1 MSTPDLQSILIAAER
16 LANGELAA
24 RTGATYDESDIG
36 RLAAAI
42 DALADNI
49 QAHRRHIEQL
59 TRQHRRSL
67 RAHHVLSASNRAL
80 LRAEEELAELQE
92 VCRLIVEVGNYP
104 FAWIGYAEQDE
115 RKTLRPM
122 AHHGLTGEH
131 LYESG
136 LTWDDRGS
144 GMGAA
149 GIAIRTGQPTLI
161 RNAQQDTRMEP
172 WWDSI
177 RHSNLNTVL
186 ALPLQLDESERGVLV
201 IWSSEADAFDQEE
214 IKLLMETGDDL
225 TFAVKVVRARH
236 RQQQVEAAFR
246 RVSHQNALILQAA
259 AEGIYVVDTTGTIQ
273 FVNPAATIMLGYSE
287 AELLGR
293 NSHGTIHHTRANGQ
307 PYPSRDCPISAAINM
322 GSTIRRVQET
332 FWRKD
337 GTPIQVEVSST
348 PILDQGE
355 LQGAVVMVT
364 DISERARYMAQIERK
379 SNFDDLTGLPNRNLL
394 TDRLRQAIERTRQ
407 GKHLLAIL
415 VINLNHFRNIIDSL
429 GHSIGDQVLQA
440 VARRLAE
447 LEGETD
453 TLARA
458 GGDEFVWAIEIRNED
473 QAAMAARN
481 ALEVLGEPMDIA
493 GREVFISASIGISIY
508 PRDGEDDDTLL
519 KNATTAMHRA
529 KVMVDQRYNFYTTE
543 MNARSLERL
552 DMENAL
558 RRALDNGELVLHYQ
572 PQVDLATGEIIGAE
586 TLLRWRHPQRGMV
599 SPAEFVPLAEV
610 TGMIVPIGEWVLRT
624 ACSQNRKWQ
633 KAGLPPITVAVNI
646 SARQLDAYDIAWL
659 ADEVLTETGLDPRFL
674 ELELTESMIMSDP
687 DAFIKSTRR
696 LKEMGASLSV
706 DDFGTGYSSLNHL
719 KRFAI
724 NRLKIDQSFV
734 RDITHDPNA
743 AAITLAIMALARS
756 MKMYTIAEGVENAAQ
771 VAFLRRHGCNE
782 IQGYYFSRPVP
793 AEDFEVLLREQRRLD
808 LPAIQH
814 TPDSLLVVVGGAP
827 DLLKG
832 LHRVHGS
839 ADHAL
844 LMAENCIDGM
854 NLLAH
859 HEAGVVVA
867 DARQS
872 QPDAMDFLSR
882 VKEMYPETVRIAI
895 VHDTMLPAVS
905 GTLQAEEAHIFISH
919 PWEVDTLRETIET
932 AFRHFSSQ
940 HYRIEP

>member
-1 MSTPDLQSILIAAER
+1 MTRPDMQDILIAAER

-24 RTGATYDESDIG
+24 RTGVPHDESDAG
-36 RLAAAI
+36 RLAL
-42 DALADNI
+42 ALDSVADNI

-80 LRAEEELAELQE
+80 LRAEEEQDELQE

-115 RKTLRPM
+115 QKTLRPM
-122 AHHGLTGEH
+122 AHYGLPGTH
-131 LYESG
+131 LYEDG
-136 LTWDDRGS
+136 MTWDDRGT

-149 GIAIRTGQPTLI
+149 GMTIRSGEAILI
-161 RNAQQDTRMEP
+161 RDAQHDTRMEP
-172 WWDSI
+172 WWETI
-177 RHSNLNTVL
+177 RQHNLTTVL
-186 ALPLQLDESERGVLV
+186 ALPLQLDDDVRGVLV
-201 IWSSEADAFDQEE
+201 IWSAEADAFDQEE
-214 IKLLMETGDDL
+214 IKLLTETGDDL
-225 TFAVKVVRARH
+225 TFAVRIVRARQ
-236 RQQQVEAAFR
+236 RQQQMEAAFR

-259 AEGIYVVDTTGTIQ
+259 AEGIYVVDNTGTIQ
-273 FVNPAATIMLGYSE
+273 FVNPAATVMLGYTES
-287 AELLGR
+287 ELLGQ
-293 NSHGTIHHTRANGQ
+293 NSHHTIHHTRANGQ
-307 PYPSRDCPISAAINM
+307 PYPIEDCPVSAAITM
-322 GSTIRRVQET
+322 GSTIRRVQEV

-348 PILDQGE
+348 PIMDQGE
-355 LQGAVVMVT
+355 LLGAVVMVT

-394 TDRLRQAIERTRQ
+394 NDRLRQAIDRSRQ
-407 GKHLLAIL
+407 DKSLLAIL

-429 GHSIGDQVLQA
+429 GHASGDEVLHA
-440 VARRLAE
+440 VAQRLTA

-458 GGDEFVWAIEIRNED
+458 GGDEFVWSIEIRNED

-481 ALEVLGEPMDIA
+481 ALDALTEPLQIA
-493 GREVFISASIGISIY
+493 GREVFISASIGIGIY
-508 PRDGEDDDTLL
+508 PRDGEDGDTLL

-529 KVMVDQRYNFYTTE
+529 KKMVDQRYNFYATE

-558 RRALDNGELVLHYQ
+558 RRALDNEELILYYQ
-572 PQVDLATGEIIGAE
+572 PQVDLTTGEVIGAE
-586 TLLRWRHPQRGMV
+586 TLVRWRHPQRGMV
-599 SPAEFVPLAEV
+599 PPNEFVPLAEV

-624 ACSQNRKWQ
+624 ACTQNRKWQ
-633 KAGLPPITVAVNI
+633 EAGLPPITVAVNI

-659 ADEVLTETGLDPRFL
+659 ADQVLSETGLDPRYL

-734 RDITHDPNA
+734 RDITYDPNA

-756 MKMYTIAEGVENAAQ
+756 LKMYTIAEGVETAAQ
-771 VAFLRRHGCNE
+771 LAFLRRQGCNE
-782 IQGYYFSRPVP
+782 IQGYYFSRPLPP
-793 AEDFEVLLREQRRLD
+793 AEFEALLREGRRLEFP
-808 LPAIQH
+808 LTQH
-814 TPDSLLVVVGGAP
+814 NPDNLLVVVSGGP
-827 DLLKG
+827 DLLKS
-832 LHRVHGS
+832 LHQIHCN
-839 ADHAL
+839 ADNAL
-844 LMAENCIDGM
+844 LSAENCIDGM
-854 NLLAH
+854 NMLASN
-859 HEAGVVVA
+859 EAGVVVA
-867 DARQS
+867 DARGS
-872 QPDAMDFLSR
+872 QTNAIEFLSK
-882 VKEMYPETVRIAI
+882 VKEMYPEAVRIAV
-895 VHDTMLPAVS
+895 VHEGDLPAVS
-905 GTLQAEEAHIFISH
+905 ETLKAGEAHIFVTH
-919 PWEVDTLRETIET
+919 PWEMDALRDTIDM

-940 HYRIEP
+940 HYRSGQ

>member
-1 MSTPDLQSILIAAER
+1 MTIPDMQDILTAAER

-24 RTGATYDESDIG
+24 RTGVTYDESDIG
-36 RLAAAI
+36 RLASAI

-67 RAHHVLSASNRAL
+67 RAHLVLSASNRAL
-80 LRAEEELAELQE
+80 LRAIEEQAELQE

-115 RKTLRPM
+115 MKTLRPM
-122 AHHGLTGEH
+122 AHHGLPGEH
-131 LYESG
+131 LYENG
-136 LTWDDRGS
+136 MTWDDRGT

-149 GIAIRTGQPTLI
+149 GIAVRTGEPMLI
-161 RNAQQDTRMEP
+161 RNAHQDTRMEP
-172 WWDSI
+172 WWESI
-177 RHSNLNTVL
+177 RRNNLTTVL
-186 ALPLQLDESERGVLV
+186 ALPLQLDENVRGVLV
-201 IWSSEADAFDQEE
+201 IWSVEVDAFDQEE
-214 IKLLMETGDDL
+214 IKLLTETGDDL
-225 TFAVKVVRARH
+225 TFAVRVVRARH
-236 RQQQVEAAFR
+236 HQEQIEAAFR

-259 AEGIYVVDTTGTIQ
+259 AEGIYVVDNTGAIQ
-273 FVNPAATIMLGYSE
+273 FVNPAITAILGFSE
-287 AELLGR
+287 SELLGR
-293 NSHGTIHHTRANGQ
+293 NSHHTLHHTRANGQ
-307 PYPSRDCPISAAINM
+307 PYPTEDCPISAAINM
-322 GSTIRRVQET
+322 GGTIRRVQET

-394 TDRLRQAIERTRQ
+394 NDRLRQAIDRTRQ
-407 GKHLLAIL
+407 GKYLLAIL

-429 GHSIGDQVLQA
+429 GHSIGDQVLQT
-440 VARRLAE
+440 VAGRLAD

-481 ALEVLGEPMDIA
+481 ALETLGEPMGIA

-558 RRALDNGELVLHYQ
+558 RRALDNDELVLFYQ
-572 PQVDLATGEIIGAE
+572 PQVDLSTGEIIGAE
-586 TLLRWRHPQRGMV
+586 TLVRWRHPQRGMV
-599 SPAEFVPLAEV
+599 PPSEFVPLAEV

-633 KAGLPPITVAVNI
+633 QAGLPPITVAVNI

-659 ADEVLTETGLDPRFL
+659 ADEILTETGLDPRFL

-719 KRFAI
+719 KRFAV

-771 VAFLRRHGCNE
+771 VAFLRRQGCDE

-793 AEDFEVLLREQRRLD
+793 AEEFEALLREGRRLE
-808 LPAIQH
+808 LPSSQH
-814 TPDSLLVVVGGAP
+814 NPDNLLVVVSGAP
-827 DLLKG
+827 DLLQG
-832 LHRVHGS
+832 LHRVHCN
-839 ADHAL
+839 AENAL
-844 LMAENCIDGM
+844 LTAETCIDGM
-854 NLLAH
+854 NLLASH
-859 HEAGVVVA
+859 DAGVVVA
-867 DARQS
+867 DARDS
-872 QPDAMDFLSR
+872 QTNAVDFLSK
-882 VKEMYPETVRIAI
+882 VKEMYPETVRIAV
-895 VHDTMLPAVS
+895 VHETMLPTVS
-905 GTLQAEEAHIFISH
+905 EALKAGEAHIFITH
-919 PWEVDTLRETIET
+919 PWEIDALRGTIDT

-940 HYRIEP
+940 HYRIEL

>member
-1 MSTPDLQSILIAAER
+1 MTTPNMQDILTAVER

-24 RTGATYDESDIG
+24 RTGVTYDESDIG
-36 RLAAAI
+36 RLASAI

-67 RAHHVLSASNRAL
+67 RAHLVLSASNRAL
-80 LRAEEELAELQE
+80 LRAKEEQGELQE

-115 RKTLRPM
+115 MKTLRPM
-122 AHHGLTGEH
+122 AHHGLSGGH
-131 LYESG
+131 LYENG
-136 LTWDDRGS
+136 MTWDDRGT

-149 GIAIRTGQPTLI
+149 GIAIRSGQPTLI
-161 RNAQQDTRMEP
+161 RNALQDTRMEP
-172 WWDSI
+172 WWEPI
-177 RHSNLNTVL
+177 RRNHLSTVL
-186 ALPLQLDESERGVLV
+186 ALPLQFDEDANGVLV
-201 IWSSEADAFDQEE
+201 IWSGEADAFDQEE
-214 IKLLMETGDDL
+214 IKLLTETGDDL

-236 RQQQVEAAFR
+236 RQEQIEAAFR

-259 AEGIYVVDTTGTIQ
+259 AEGIYVVDNTGAIQ
-273 FVNPAATIMLGYSE
+273 FVNPAITAILGFGES
-287 AELLGR
+287 ELLGR
-293 NSHGTIHHTRANGQ
+293 NSHRTLHHTRANGQ
-307 PYPSRDCPISAAINM
+307 PYPASDCPISAAINM

-337 GTPIQVEVSST
+337 GTPILVEVSST

-394 TDRLRQAIERTRQ
+394 NDRMRQAIDRMRQ
-407 GKHLLAIL
+407 AKQLLAIL

-429 GHSIGDQVLQA
+429 GHSVGDQVLQT
-440 VARRLAE
+440 VAGRLAD

-458 GGDEFVWAIEIRNED
+458 GGDEFVWAIEILNED
-473 QAAMAARN
+473 QAAMTARN
-481 ALEVLGEPMDIA
+481 ALEKLGEPMGIA

-508 PRDGEDDDTLL
+508 PRDGEDGDTLL

-558 RRALDNGELVLHYQ
+558 RRALDHEELVLFYQ
-572 PQVDLATGEIIGAE
+572 PQVDLKTGEIIGAE
-586 TLLRWRHPQRGMV
+586 TLVRWRHPQRGMV
-599 SPAEFVPLAEV
+599 PPGEFVPLAEV

-624 ACSQNRKWQ
+624 ACNQNRKWQ
-633 KAGLPPITVAVNI
+633 QAGLRPITVAVNI

-659 ADEVLTETGLDPRFL
+659 ADEILTETGLDPCYL

-719 KRFAI
+719 RRFAV

-734 RDITHDPNA
+734 REITHDPNA

-771 VAFLRRHGCNE
+771 VAFLRRQGCDE
-782 IQGYYFSRPVP
+782 IQGYYVSRPVP
-793 AEDFEVLLREQRRLD
+793 AEEFEVLLRERRRLE
-808 LPAIQH
+808 LPTTQH
-814 TPDSLLVVVGGAP
+814 NPDNLLVVVGGAP
-827 DLLKG
+827 DLLKC
-832 LHRVHGS
+832 LHQIHCNADNALIS
-839 ADHAL
+839 A
-844 LMAENCIDGM
+844 ESCIDGM
-854 NLLAH
+854 NLLASH
-859 HEAGVVVA
+859 DAGVVVA
-867 DARQS
+867 DTRGS
-872 QPDAMDFLSR
+872 QTNAVDFLSK
-882 VKEMYPETVRIAI
+882 VKEMYPEAVRIAV
-895 VHDTMLPAVS
+895 VHEKDLAAVS
-905 GTLQAEEAHIFISH
+905 ETLKAGEAHIFVTH
-919 PWEVDTLRETIET
+919 PWEMDMLQDTIDT

-940 HYRIEP
+940 HYRIEL